1 MFVDVVVVVVV
12 VVVDCFGICEQNET
26 VGWDVVAPTVLTF
39 SNKSRPTLAVDH
51 ISIHLWFTS
60 RAAPARHLDQCTVL
74 LSVSVCLF
82 CR

>member
-1 MFVDVVVVVVV
+1 MFVDVVVVVVVV

-51 ISIHLWFTS
+51 IGIYYSPLVHFAR
-60 RAAPARHLDQCTVL
+60 RACPPPRPMLHA
-74 LSVSVCLF
+74 LSVSVC
-82 CR
+82 